1 VQEPGWG
8 EDGRLNG
15 PDQGAAGDCRTE
27 PEALRRAAL
36 ITVLGLAAA
45 AAVLGA
51 AALGR
56 SIGRV
61 NGLPRRAA
69 AHPPEPGY
77 PAVMRIPGP
86 WRVGIQVGHWRSEEL
101 PEEQHC
107 LRDSTGARY
116 GRLREAD
123 LNLEVARRVV
133 DLLRTSGAQVDLLP
147 ARVPAG
153 YSADAFV
160 SIHTDGAA
168 RTGARGWKAA
178 TPWRASAAARD
189 LRQAL
194 AETYPRFT
202 GLPEDRYGTTF
213 YMRGYYA
220 FSPHRYRHA
229 IDPRT
234 PAVILEMG
242 FITVREDRERLFG
255 DPQAA
260 ALGIAAGILRF
271 LSRNDPY
278 DHARMAVTLY
288 PWMRVAVDGAELLS
302 HPGREARRL
311 EELPEGTLVRPL
323 QRENGWYEVM
333 AWGSY
338 RRFGWLSEAALK
350 PLAAAERA
358 GADRA
363 GLHPGLRPELHP
375 GFHPGG

>member
-1 VQEPGWG
+1 M
-8 EDGRLNG
+8 
-15 PDQGAAGDCRTE
+15 A
-27 PEALRRAAL
+27 AAL
-36 ITVLGLAAA
+36 ALAAA
-45 AAVLGA
+45 AGILGA
-51 AALGR
+51 AAAGR
-56 SIGRV
+56 SIERV

-69 AHPPEPGY
+69 AHPAALSY
-77 PAVMRIPGP
+77 PAVMRAPGP
-86 WRVGIQVGHWRSEEL
+86 MRVGIQAGHWRAEEL
-101 PEEQHC
+101 PDEQYR

-116 GRLREAD
+116 GSFREAD
-123 LNLEVARRVV
+123 LNLDVARRVA
-133 DLLRTSGAQVDLLP
+133 DLLRSSGTQVDLLP
-147 ARVPAG
+147 ARIPAG
-153 YSADAFV
+153 YTADAFV

-168 RTGARGWKAA
+168 RPGVRGWKAA

-194 AETYPRFT
+194 AETYPQFT
-202 GLPEDRYGTTF
+202 GLPEDRFGTTF

-242 FITVREDRERLFG
+242 FLTVREDRERLFG
-255 DPQAA
+255 YPQAA

-288 PWMRVAVDGAELLS
+288 PWMRVAVRGAELLS
-302 HPGREARRL
+302 HPGQDALRL

-338 RRFGWLSEAALK
+338 RRFGWLSEAVLE
-350 PLAAAERA
+350 PL
-358 GADRA
+358 
-363 GLHPGLRPELHP
+363 
-375 GFHPGG
+375 PGG